1 MSIPK
6 ENALVPEAVQ
16 EHEDHTAPE
25 PVARSP
31 LAIVGTATVID
42 GWEYSSGA
50 VAGPA
55 VVADRSAISKVHIRV
70 ETNPAVTSALGARFG
85 RSAWTGDRL
94 VVGSGPDEWLILGPP
109 GHAAAIAEDLE
120 HAVRAVSPGPVTVV
134 DLTHGRALMRIS
146 GPETTRL
153 LRRVTAVD
161 LDDRLVP
168 NGSALRTSLARVVTD
183 LVRDD
188 YEGLPSYLVH
198 CERSSGRYLQQ
209 SLLAAGSEL
218 GAVAGASGP
227 AWPDATDRG

>member
-1 MSIPK
+1 VS
-6 ENALVPEAVQ
+6 VSEAVREPQ
-16 EHEDHTAPE
+16 DEIA

-31 LAIVGTATVID
+31 LSLAGTPTVID

-50 VAGPA
+50 DAGP
-55 VVADRSAISKVHIRV
+55 VLVADRSAMAKVHLRV
-70 ETNPAVTSALGARFG
+70 TADQAVDSTLGTRFG
-85 RSAWTGDRL
+85 RATWVGGRL
-94 VVGSGPDEWLILGPP
+94 VIGSGPDEWLVVGPP
-109 GHAAAIAEDLE
+109 GSAAAIAEELVG
-120 HAVRAVSPGPVTVV
+120 AVRAVTSAPVVVV
-134 DLTHGRALMRIS
+134 DVTHGRALLRLS
-146 GPETTRL
+146 GPETMTL

-188 YEGLPSYLVH
+188 DGGSPSYLLH

-209 SLLAAGSEL
+209 SLLAAGSDL

-227 AWPDATDRG
+227 AWPDHHDRS